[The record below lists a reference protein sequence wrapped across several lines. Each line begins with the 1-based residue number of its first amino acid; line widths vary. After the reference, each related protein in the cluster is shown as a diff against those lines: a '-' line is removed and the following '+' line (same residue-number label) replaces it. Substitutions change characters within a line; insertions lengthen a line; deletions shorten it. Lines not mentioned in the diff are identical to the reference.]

1 MNNVKTDIAY
11 SEIKRKIIHWELAPL
26 SDISE
31 DALQKE
37 LDISRTPIREAI
49 KRLEQEGFVYI
60 YPRKGTIVSEITSNL
75 IKSVFEI
82 REVNEPYI
90 FKKNIDKISR
100 QWLVEM
106 KDNFLKAPKEI
117 NCGKLKRHYIDL
129 DRSLHTTVIKNSDN
143 VFLVNMLM
151 LVYDHDQRIRINIS
165 SNDLNYE
172 NTIQEHIDIIDAMLL
187 RDIDKVESIVT
198 SHIRKARDT
207 AIKNL
212 LL

>member
-1 MNNVKTDIAY
+1 MSNVKTDIAY

-49 KRLEQEGFVYI
+49 KRLEQEGFIYI

-100 QWLVEM
+100 QWLMEM
-106 KDNFLKAPKEI
+106 KNNFLKAPKDL
-117 NCGKLKRHYIDL
+117 NCGKLKRFYIDL
-129 DRSLHTTVIKNSDN
+129 DRNLHTTVIKSSDN
-143 VFLVNMLM
+143 AFLVNMLM

-165 SNDLNYE
+165 SLKH
-172 NTIQEHIDIIDAMLL
+172 Q
-187 RDIDKVESIVT
+187 K
-198 SHIRKARDT
+198 
-207 AIKNL
+207 
-212 LL
+212 

>member
-1 MNNVKTDIAY
+1 MNNVKTDVAY
-11 SEIKRKIIHWELAPL
+11 QEIKRKIIHWELPPL

-49 KRLEQEGFVYI
+49 KLLEQEGFVYI

-75 IKSVFEI
+75 VKSVFEI

-90 FKKNIDKISR
+90 FKKNIDRVSKD
-100 QWLVEM
+100 WLIEM
-106 KDNFLKAPKEI
+106 KNKFLEAPKNLLDEKI
-117 NCGKLKRHYIDL
+117 KRFYIEL
-129 DRSLHTTVIKNSDN
+129 DRNLHTTVIKSSENA
-143 VFLVNMLM
+143 FLVNMLM

-165 SNDLNYE
+165 SNDMIYE
-172 NTIQEHIDIIDAMLL
+172 NTIQEHIDIIDAMLI
-187 RDIDKVESIVT
+187 RDAGKTEEIVT
-198 SHIRKARDT
+198 HHIQQARDT

>member
-11 SEIKRKIIHWELAPL
+11 SEIKHKIIHWELAPL

-90 FKKNIDKISR
+90 FKKNIDKIPR
-100 QWLVEM
+100 QWLIEM
-106 KDNFLKAPKEI
+106 KNIFLKAPKNLDCNKI
-117 NCGKLKRHYIDL
+117 KRYYIDL
-129 DRSLHTTVIKNSDN
+129 DRNLHTTVIKSSDN

-151 LVYDHDQRIRINIS
+151 IIYDHDQRIRINIS
-165 SNDLNYE
+165 TNDLNYE

-187 RDIDKVESIVT
+187 RDIDKVEKIVT
-198 SHIRKARDT
+198 KHIRQAKDT